1 MATVLEI
8 VQVGLRRAGL
18 EETNTAYK
26 DYGRTYLNAIIK
38 EIEGDATWWWKF
50 KTGTITTTKT
60 MTVSLPV
67 GTFTSGEV
75 ISGGTS
81 GAAASVVAYTPTVEI
96 TDINAVPLTFKS
108 ETGTFTASETV
119 TGSSSGAYAIYRSD
133 TTTRLYAGAN
143 NVQSL
148 ISAFN
153 ETGNDSLSIERPR
166 IIQRQDPD
174 LNETGT
180 PCYLYPWGI
189 DSSGVI
195 QMALYPMDSTT
206 NESITYQYYS
216 YTPDFTE
223 DNDTDSLDGYIHPIV
238 QPALYF
244 GIARLLKQQEGD
256 DEGGLI
262 EEAEFQKALSRARRN
277 NIDVLGDIVT
287 RRMLPPMT
295 NSGWSYGV
303 PEGSL

>member
-1 MATVLEI
+1 MATVLET
-8 VQVGLRRAGL
+8 VQVGLKRGGL
-18 EETNTAYK
+18 SETNSTYK
-26 DYGRTYLNAIIK
+26 LDGLTYLNAVIK
-38 EIEGDATWWWKF
+38 EIEGQATWWWKF

-60 MTVSLPV
+60 MTLSGIGSSEQYTAGDTITGSSSSATATVVSH
-67 GTFTSGEV
+67 TAGE
-75 ISGGTS
+75 ST
-81 GAAASVVAYTPTVEI
+81 
-96 TDINAVPLTFKS
+96 LTFKS
-108 ETGTFTASETV
+108 ESGTFTTSDTV
-119 TGSSSGAYAIYRSD
+119 SGTSSGDLGTYVSD
-133 TTTRLYAGAN
+133 TTTRLYSGAS

-153 ETGNDSLSIERPR
+153 ESGNDTLSIARPR
-166 IIQRQDPD
+166 IIQRQDP
-174 LNETGT
+174 EFTEKGT

-195 QMALYPMDSTT
+195 QLALYPMDSTT

-216 YTPDFTE
+216 YTPDFTVE
-223 DNDTDSLDGYIHPIV
+223 NDTDSLDGYIHPIV

-262 EEAEFQKALSRARRN
+262 EEAEFQKAMSRARRN

-287 RRMLPPMT
+287 RQMLPPMT
-295 NSGWSYGV
+295 DSGWTYGV

>member
-1 MATVLEI
+1 M
-8 VQVGLRRAGL
+8 
-18 EETNTAYK
+18 
-26 DYGRTYLNAIIK
+26 
-38 EIEGDATWWWKF
+38 
-50 KTGTITTTKT
+50 
-60 MTVSLPV
+60 
-67 GTFTSGEV
+67 
-75 ISGGTS
+75 
-81 GAAASVVAYTPTVEI
+81 
-96 TDINAVPLTFKS
+96 
-108 ETGTFTASETV
+108 
-119 TGSSSGAYAIYRSD
+119 
-133 TTTRLYAGAN
+133 YAGAN

-223 DNDTDSLDGYIHPIV
+223 DNDTDSLDGYVHPIV

-287 RRMLPPMT
+287 RQMLPPMT

>member
-26 DYGRTYLNAIIK
+26 NYGRTYLNAIIK

-60 MTVSLPV
+60 MTL
-67 GTFTSGEV
+67 SG
-75 ISGGTS
+75 ISSTEAYTAGETIEGGAS
-81 GAAASVVAYTPTVEI
+81 GATATVVAHTTGEN
-96 TDINAVPLTFKS
+96 TLTFKS
-108 ETGTFTASETV
+108 ESGTFTTSDTV
-119 TGSSSGAYAIYRSD
+119 TGESSGSAGVYVSD

-223 DNDTDSLDGYIHPIV
+223 DNDTDSLDGYVHPIV

-287 RRMLPPMT
+287 RQMLPPMT
-295 NSGWSYGV
+295 DTVWAYAV

>member
-1 MATVLEI
+1 MATVLET

-50 KTGTITTTKT
+50 KSGSITTTKT
-60 MTVSLPV
+60 MTLSGFGSPATYTAGETLTGSSSSATATAVAH
-67 GTFTSGEV
+67 TSGE
-75 ISGGTS
+75 T
-81 GAAASVVAYTPTVEI
+81 T
-96 TDINAVPLTFKS
+96 LTFKS
-108 ETGTFTASETV
+108 ESGTFTTSDTV
-119 TGSSSGAYAIYRSD
+119 TGGSSGATATYVSD

-153 ETGNDSLSIERPR
+153 ETGNTTLSIERPR

-174 LNETGT
+174 FTETGT

-295 NSGWSYGV
+295 NSGWSRGV
-303 PEGSL
+303 AEGSL

>member
-1 MATVLEI
+1 MATVLET

-60 MTVSLPV
+60 MTLT
-67 GTFTSGEV
+67 GIADLEEFTAGET
-75 ISGGTS
+75 ITGSSSSAT
-81 GAAASVVAYTPTVEI
+81 ATVVAHTAGEST
-96 TDINAVPLTFKS
+96 LTFKS
-108 ETGTFTASETV
+108 ESGTFTTSETV
-119 TGSSSGAYAIYRSD
+119 TGGSSGSAGSYVSD

-153 ETGNDSLSIERPR
+153 ETGNDTLSIERPR

-174 LNETGT
+174 FTETGT

-206 NESITYQYYS
+206 NETITYQYYS
-216 YTPDFTE
+216 YTPDFTS
-223 DNDTDSLDGYIHPIV
+223 DNDTDSLDGYVHPIV

-287 RRMLPPMT
+287 RQMLPPMT
-295 NSGWSYGV
+295 DTGWAYGV

>member
-1 MATVLEI
+1 MATVLDI

-50 KTGTITTTKT
+50 KSGSITTTKT
-60 MTVSLPV
+60 MTLSGFGSPATYTAGETLTGSSSSATATAVAH
-67 GTFTSGEV
+67 TSGE
-75 ISGGTS
+75 T
-81 GAAASVVAYTPTVEI
+81 T
-96 TDINAVPLTFKS
+96 LTFKS
-108 ETGTFTASETV
+108 ESGTFTTADTV
-119 TGSSSGAYAIYRSD
+119 IGGSSGSIGVYVSD

-153 ETGNDSLSIERPR
+153 ETGNTTLSIERPR

-174 LNETGT
+174 FTETGT

-295 NSGWSYGV
+295 NSGWSRGV
-303 PEGSL
+303 AEGSL

>member
-1 MATVLEI
+1 MATVLET

-60 MTVSLPV
+60 MTL
-67 GTFTSGEV
+67 SGIGAAEAYTAGET
-75 ISGGTS
+75 ITGGLS
-81 GAAASVVAYTPTVEI
+81 GATATVVAHTAGETS
-96 TDINAVPLTFKS
+96 LTFKS
-108 ETGTFTASETV
+108 ESGTFTTADTV
-119 TGSSSGAYAIYRSD
+119 TGGSSGSAGVYVSD

-223 DNDTDSLDGYIHPIV
+223 DNDTDSLDGYVHPIV

-287 RRMLPPMT
+287 RQMLPPMT

>member
-1 MATVLEI
+1 MATVLAT

-60 MTVSLPV
+60 MTLS
-67 GTFTSGEV
+67 GIGSSEAFTAGETLTG
-75 ISGGTS
+75 SSSSAT
-81 GAAASVVAYTPTVEI
+81 ATVVAHTAGET
-96 TDINAVPLTFKS
+96 TLTFKS
-108 ETGTFTASETV
+108 ESGTFTTSDTV
-119 TGSSSGAYAIYRSD
+119 TGGDSSSTGTYVSD
-133 TTTRLYAGAN
+133 TTTRLYSGAN

-153 ETGNDSLSIERPR
+153 ESGNTSLSIERPR

-174 LNETGT
+174 FTSSGT
-180 PCYLYPWGI
+180 PCYVYPWGI

-195 QMALYPMDSTT
+195 QLAVYPMDSTT

-216 YTPDFTE
+216 YTPDFTV
-223 DNDTDSLDGYIHPIV
+223 DNDSDSLDAYIHPIV

-244 GIARLLKQQEGD
+244 GISRLLKQQEGD
-256 DEGGLI
+256 EEGALI
-262 EEAEFQKALSRARRN
+262 EEAEFQKALRRARRN

-287 RRMLPPMT
+287 RRMLPPNTDTMFDF
-295 NSGWSYGV
+295 SAR
-303 PEGSL
+303 EGSL